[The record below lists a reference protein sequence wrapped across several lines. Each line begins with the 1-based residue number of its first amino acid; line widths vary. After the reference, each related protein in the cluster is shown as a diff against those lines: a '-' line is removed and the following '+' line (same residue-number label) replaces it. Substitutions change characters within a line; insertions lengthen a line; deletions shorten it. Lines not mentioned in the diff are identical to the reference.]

1 MKSGF
6 AAFHP
11 LVQTMFFIVCISINM
26 FIMHPVIL
34 SISLISSFIYICYS
48 WGISGLIFCIRVN
61 FITSAM
67 IIIINPL
74 ISHNGITVIGH
85 LPSGNV
91 ITAESVIFGCAA
103 AALMSA
109 SVNWFYCV
117 NKIITS
123 EKIIYLFGRIMP
135 KGALLISMVLSF
147 SGKLSSHFREVK
159 AAHMSVSVCSN
170 KDIHS
175 RLKISMQIISSMIQW
190 SLENF
195 VDTADTMSS
204 KGYGTSKRTN
214 YSVYRL
220 RIGDIIFILLL
231 LSAAAIIF
239 ICHNSEVI
247 YFSYYPVSEIVF
259 ENKLSFIVFAIYAV
273 ICNIP
278 LLTTITEGRKWNY
291 SMSES

>member
-11 LVQTMFFIVCISINM
+11 LVQTVFFIVCISINM

-34 SISLISSFIYICYS
+34 SISLISSFIYICYL

-147 SGKLSSHFREVK
+147 SGKLCAE
-159 AAHMSVSVCSN
+159 A
-170 KDIHS
+170 
-175 RLKISMQIISSMIQW
+175 
-190 SLENF
+190 
-195 VDTADTMSS
+195 
-204 KGYGTSKRTN
+204 
-214 YSVYRL
+214 
-220 RIGDIIFILLL
+220 
-231 LSAAAIIF
+231 
-239 ICHNSEVI
+239 
-247 YFSYYPVSEIVF
+247 FSYQQSYHTDGKGHYSDYQRFSYSSLYLI
-259 ENKLSFIVFAIYAV
+259 S
-273 ICNIP
+273 CNC
-278 LLTTITEGRKWNY
+278 EAY
-291 SMSES
+291 